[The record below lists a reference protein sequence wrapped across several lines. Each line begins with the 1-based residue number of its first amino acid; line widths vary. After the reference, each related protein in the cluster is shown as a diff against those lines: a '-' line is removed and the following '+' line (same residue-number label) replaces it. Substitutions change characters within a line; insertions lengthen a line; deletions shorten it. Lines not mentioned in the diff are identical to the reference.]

1 MSKIG
6 LEVLKRMKKP
16 FMERF
21 GDFMAGK
28 GFYIVL
34 FLCVA
39 AIGISGYYLFSSLS
53 PDKDPGTAVAGPA
66 QVTVTPTPA
75 SASPA
80 VRVTPTPSPQAQTAV
95 RTTPAPSPTPA
106 ATPAATPQP
115 AAPTVFAWP
124 VKGTLISEYSVEALA
139 YDATMGDWRTHS
151 GIDISAELGA
161 QVVSA
166 AAGTV
171 IDVVQDDFMGTT
183 VYLDH
188 GSGLTSCYA
197 NLAAVP
203 TVEIGATVRAG
214 DVLGSVGKTAIAESA
229 LPAHLHF
236 EMAQDGSP
244 IDPADYLP

>member
-1 MSKIG
+1 M
-6 LEVLKRMKKP
+6 
-16 FMERF
+16 
-21 GDFMAGK
+21 
-28 GFYIVL
+28 
-34 FLCVA
+34 
-39 AIGISGYYLFSSLS
+39 
-53 PDKDPGTAVAGPA
+53 
-66 QVTVTPTPA
+66 
-75 SASPA
+75 
-80 VRVTPTPSPQAQTAV
+80 
-95 RTTPAPSPTPA
+95 
-106 ATPAATPQP
+106 
-115 AAPTVFAWP
+115 
-124 VKGTLISEYSVEALA
+124 EALA

-203 TVEIGATVRAG
+203 TVEIGDTVRAG

>member
-1 MSKIG
+1 MCIRDS
-6 LEVLKRMKKP
+6 
-16 FMERF
+16 
-21 GDFMAGK
+21 
-28 GFYIVL
+28 
-34 FLCVA
+34 
-39 AIGISGYYLFSSLS
+39 
-53 PDKDPGTAVAGPA
+53 
-66 QVTVTPTPA
+66 
-75 SASPA
+75 
-80 VRVTPTPSPQAQTAV
+80 
-95 RTTPAPSPTPA
+95 
-106 ATPAATPQP
+106 PQP

-203 TVEIGATVRAG
+203 TVEIGDTVRAG

-244 IDPADYLP
+244 VDPTDYLP